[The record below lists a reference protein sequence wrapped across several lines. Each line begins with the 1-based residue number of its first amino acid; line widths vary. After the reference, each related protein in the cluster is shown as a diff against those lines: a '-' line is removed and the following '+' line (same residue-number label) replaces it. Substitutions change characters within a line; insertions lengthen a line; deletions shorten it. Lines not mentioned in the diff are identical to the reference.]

1 MKIQKLKPVTRC
13 DNGCC
18 GKNAEYVILR
28 DDTPLAE
35 SLRLCEDCIKQI
47 VLLGSEAFGTGK
59 PEKILSDKTKVSVPE
74 CNIQGT
80 LK

>member
-1 MKIQKLKPVTRC
+1 MKIQKLKPLTRC

-18 GKNAEYVILR
+18 VRNAEYVILR

-35 SLRLCEDCIKQI
+35 SLRLCEDCLKQI
-47 VLLGSEAFGTGK
+47 VLLGSEALGIGK
-59 PEKILSDKTKVSVPE
+59 SEKTFSKKSKVSEPKRD
-74 CNIQGT
+74 IQGT

>member
-1 MKIQKLKPVTRC
+1 MKIQKLQPLTRC

-18 GKNAEYVILR
+18 TKSAEYVILR

-35 SLRLCEDCIKQI
+35 SLRLCEDCLKQI
-47 VLLGSEAFGTGK
+47 VLLGSEALGM
-59 PEKILSDKTKVSVPE
+59 EKSEKTFSKKTKVSEPKH
-74 CNIQGT
+74 NIQET

>member
-1 MKIQKLKPVTRC
+1 MKIQKLKPLTRC

-18 GKNAEYVILR
+18 VSNAEYVILR

-35 SLRLCEDCIKQI
+35 SLRLCEDCLKQI
-47 VLLGSEAFGTGK
+47 VLLGSEALGI
-59 PEKILSDKTKVSVPE
+59 EKSEKTVSNKTKVSEPKR
-74 CNIQGT
+74 NIQGT